1 MSPPSGSPQSST
13 SDVSVAGNTLDAMKV
28 LDEGEPMRPC
38 RCPDCECTNV
48 TDLLVGG
55 DDTPVCGC
63 CLADCPDVHGP
74 EGRRP
79 QHYRYR
85 ADWSEEDREFV
96 GLAAEFPSLSFLA
109 PTPHE
114 ALDGI
119 KELVAEVLRDMAQR
133 RPWAS
138 ADAHETHVRG
148 GIRP

>member
-1 MSPPSGSPQSST
+1 
-13 SDVSVAGNTLDAMKV
+13 
-28 LDEGEPMRPC
+28 MRLC

-48 TDLLVGG
+48 TDLLVG

-119 KELVAEVLRDMAQR
+119 KELVAEVLRDMAQTGESPPAPSGR
-133 RPWAS
+133 VQKGFS
-138 ADAHETHVRG
+138 SSS
-148 GIRP
+148 